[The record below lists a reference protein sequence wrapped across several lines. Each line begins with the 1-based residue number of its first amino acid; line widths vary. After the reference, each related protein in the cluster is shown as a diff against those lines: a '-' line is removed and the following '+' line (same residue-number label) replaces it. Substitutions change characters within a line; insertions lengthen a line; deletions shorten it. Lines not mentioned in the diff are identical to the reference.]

1 MHQRNCGDCFA
12 IAADAIMAKFRGF
25 NQKNKHIQIKHTN
38 LISPT
43 NPSVLTLIAT
53 ENPFLPCAML
63 PN

>member
-1 MHQRNCGDCFA
+1 MHQRTCSDCFA
-12 IAADAIMAKFRGF
+12 IVVHAIMAKFRVSH
-25 NQKNKHIQIKHTN
+25 QKNKQIQIKHTN

-53 ENPFLPCAML
+53 ENPFAPCAML